1 MRYSDN
7 ADNINYHG
15 WFIRS
20 VIVNDLFGRR
30 IAKDRYAEHGDIYYG
45 KQASQGGRKKRFNLV
60 YSKFIRAWSPL
71 MPPSKCGHYE

>member
-1 MRYSDN
+1 MDLPSQKNSSRKFVMRYSDN
-7 ADNINYHG
+7 ANNINYHG

-45 KQASQGGRKKRFNLV
+45 KQASQGGR
-60 YSKFIRAWSPL
+60 
-71 MPPSKCGHYE
+71 